1 MKVVQNATN
10 KKRKRSQMKIQ
21 FRTTY
26 YYNKIVACDVMFCEE
41 KMSLTIC
48 NKMLWKKDVNDNEQN
63 NATTKHLKIICRWQN
78 AKQASEASKKL
89 KVRNSKWARN
99 KKIESKQAQNTRG

>member
-1 MKVVQNATN
+1 MKVAQNATN
-10 KKRKRSQMKIQ
+10 KKKNRSLMKIQ
-21 FRTTY
+21 TRTTY
-26 YYNKIVACDVMFCEE
+26 YYNKIVACDCEE
-41 KMSLTIC
+41 KMLLTIC
-48 NKMLWKKDVNDNEQN
+48 NTMLWKKDVNDNKQN
-63 NATTKHLKIICRWQN
+63 NATTKHPKIICWWQN